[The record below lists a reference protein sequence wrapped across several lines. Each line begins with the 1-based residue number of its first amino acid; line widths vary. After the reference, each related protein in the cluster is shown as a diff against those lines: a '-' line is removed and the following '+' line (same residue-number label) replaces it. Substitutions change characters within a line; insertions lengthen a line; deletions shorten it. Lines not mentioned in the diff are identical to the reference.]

1 MVTHGLLVRLHAQS
15 GKEDELAQFLQS
27 AQPLVKGEPDT
38 AAWFGVKFG
47 HNDYGIFDA
56 FPNESGRDAHLAG
69 PVAVALN
76 NQGKRLLDK
85 DPRIEKV
92 GILASKLPAAGYEA
106 AKLTKGV
113 FLTFK
118 AKKGHEMQVEQFL
131 RDAQNLV
138 AQEPG
143 TIAWFALQLEGN
155 VYGIFDVFPD
165 SSARTSHLTGHVP
178 RELTKHALSLL
189 GGVPHMDM
197 LDVLA
202 ANFAERTTLVGLG
215 VD

>member
-1 MVTHGLLVRLHAQS
+1 MVTQGLLVRLHAQS
-15 GKEDELAQFLQS
+15 GKADELGQFLQS
-27 AQPLVKGEPDT
+27 ALPLVRGEPDT

-47 HNDYGIFDA
+47 HNDYGIFD
-56 FPNESGRDAHLAG
+56 
-69 PVAVALN
+69 
-76 NQGKRLLDK
+76 
-85 DPRIEKV
+85 
-92 GILASKLPAAGYEA
+92 
-106 AKLTKGV
+106 V
-113 FLTFK
+113 F
-118 AKKGHEMQVEQFL
+118 A
-131 RDAQNLV
+131 
-138 AQEPG
+138 
-143 TIAWFALQLEGN
+143 
-155 VYGIFDVFPD
+155 D